1 MRYFEDIVIGAR
13 RELGTY
19 TFTAERIKAFASKY
33 DPQAFHL
40 NEEAGRKSLFG
51 GLAASGWHTAAA
63 WMRTAIDSGSRQ
75 RGAAKADSATK
86 ADDDAMIG
94 GPSPGFKNLRWPK
107 PVLAGDTITFF
118 TEVKSKRA
126 SVTRPQWGLIFVLNT
141 GENQHGELVFSFDGS
156 AFVARRPAGK

>member
-1 MRYFEDIVIGAR
+1 MRYFDDVVIGTR
-13 RELGTY
+13 RELGSY
-19 TFTAERIKAFASKY
+19 TFTAERIKAFAAKY

-40 NEEAGRKSLFG
+40 DEQAGRKSLFG
-51 GLAASGWHTAAA
+51 GLAASGWHTASA
-63 WMRTAIDSGSRQ
+63 WMRAAVDSGSRA
-75 RGAAKADSATK
+75 RSPDADG
-86 ADDDAMIG
+86 DDALAG

-141 GENQHGELVFSFDGS
+141 GENQRGELVFSFDGS
-156 AFVARRPAGK
+156 AFVARRPARS